1 MQTNQERLSASLHA
15 GFVDMTQPAY
25 QPFLPNLIVNN
36 QVEGKKVLTTILHE
50 LNDCEEFWISVAF
63 VTTSGVA
70 ALMQTLIDLEFKGVH
85 GKILVSQYLNFTHP
99 EALKRLLQFKNIELK
114 IAVEGDMHSK
124 GYLFK
129 KGDHYNLIIG
139 SSNLTAS
146 ALSTNVEW
154 NLKVT
159 ATPQSHIIANSIQVF
174 SAEFSKAKL
183 VNDTYIN
190 SYKTIYEQQ
199 RIYANQ
205 IQEEIQHSKQQPIVP
220 NAMQT
225 EALRNLEALRA
236 QGKKKALL
244 ISATGTGKTFLSA
257 FDVKKFSPKRFL
269 FLVHRRNIAE
279 TAMKAYQKIF
289 GSEVSM
295 GVYSG
300 DRRELHADFIFST
313 VQTISKETH
322 LQQFDPSHFDYIV
335 IDESHRSGAD
345 SYQRIIQYFTPK
357 FLLGMTATPERT
369 DGADIFQLFDY
380 NIAFEIRLHQA
391 LAEDILSPFHYYGIA
406 DITVDNQLLT
416 EDAKF
421 SDLTSDERI
430 DRIFE
435 KAHLYGTDNG
445 NIKGLIFCSSVQE
458 SKTLSRGMNER
469 GLKTV
474 ALSGDDSEA
483 AREKA
488 IRELEED
495 EIDYILTVDIF
506 NEGIDIPRVNQII
519 MLRPTQSAIV
529 FVQQLGRGLRK
540 IQHKDYLTVI
550 DFIGN
555 YKNNFMVPIALYGD
569 SSYNK
574 DTLRKLMVSGS
585 SFIPGTSTI
594 NFDLISKNKIFEAIS
609 STNMQLSRD
618 LRRDYD
624 LLKYRLGR
632 VPMMMDFQQQGS
644 RDPQLY
650 VKYAKSYYN
659 YVSNLE
665 DSFRSFL
672 NEKEKKVLELFSCE
686 INNSKRVEES
696 LILHHLLISG
706 KVSVSDLKKEI
717 NAVYGYELKTQTLL
731 SAIDNLNF
739 KFVTEKNKGK
749 LLPVHDIYQ
758 LDLVDLINGVIEP
771 MDLMNQ
777 YLKNDTFHQFLLDST
792 NHAIESYRKNYS
804 LDKYHDGF
812 MLYQKYSRKDV
823 FRILN
828 WKTNP
833 NAIIVGGY
841 IISPDKS
848 NCAIFVNYDKE
859 DHISESTKYEDGFL
873 NHLQF
878 EWMSKS
884 KRTLKSPDVIA
895 IQNYQTGLRLPLFIK
910 KSNDEGDEFY
920 YMGEMKPIDES
931 FEETTIPNNR
941 GGRDSIVKVL
951 FNLTPSVEPSLYN
964 YLTTQEDEPIIVKA
978 SEQHHSSI
986 ATKLAQNKSKP
997 MFKVIDFE
1005 QVMPYVNAIPLVR
1018 AAAGSYIQF
1027 EDASELTWVE
1037 PPTPLNKSNR
1047 YFICEVIG
1055 ESMNKVIPNGSFCLF
1070 KHYTG
1075 GSREGEIAF
1084 VESRQIQDQEFGSHY
1099 TIKEYHSKKTTV
1111 GELWQHESITLSP
1124 LSNDEQ
1130 FKPIELS
1137 IDNGVSLKVI
1147 GIFQNIIQ

>member
-70 ALMQTLIDLEFKGVH
+70 ALMQTLIDLEVKGVH

-159 ATPQSHIIANSIQVF
+159 ATPQSHIIANSIDAF
-174 SAEFSKAKL
+174 SSEFEKAIL
-183 VNDTYIN
+183 VDLNFIEE
-190 SYKTIYEQQ
+190 YKTIYEQQ
-199 RIYANQ
+199 RVYSNNAR
-205 IQEEIQHSKQQPIVP
+205 EEVQHSKQRQIVP

-225 EALRNLEALRA
+225 EALRNLESLRA

-313 VQTISKETH
+313 VQTISKEKH
-322 LQQFDPSHFDYIV
+322 LPQFDPSHFDYIV
-335 IDESHRSGAD
+335 IDESHRSGAE
-345 SYQRIIQYFTPK
+345 SYQRIIQYFKPK

-369 DGADIFQLFDY
+369 DGLDIFQLFDY
-380 NIAFEIRLHQA
+380 NIAFEIRLHEA
-391 LAEDILSPFHYYGIA
+391 LREDILSPFHYYGIA
-406 DITVDNQLLT
+406 DITVDSQLLT
-416 EDAKF
+416 EDATF
-421 SDLTSDERI
+421 SDLTSNERI
-430 DRIFE
+430 ERILE

-469 GLKTV
+469 RLKTV
-474 ALSGDDSEA
+474 ALSGDDPEST
-483 AREKA
+483 REKA
-488 IRELEED
+488 IRALEED

-506 NEGIDIPRVNQII
+506 NEGIDIPSVNQII

-650 VKYAKSYYN
+650 VKYAKSYFN
-659 YVSNLE
+659 YVSKLE
-665 DSFRSFL
+665 ESFRSLL

-696 LILHHLLISG
+696 LILFHLLLSG
-706 KVSVSDLKKEI
+706 KISVSDFEKEI
-717 NAVYGYELKTQTLL
+717 KKDYGYELSKQTLH
-731 SAIDNLNF
+731 SAIHNLNF
-739 KFVTEKNKGK
+739 KFITEKYEGK
-749 LLPVHDIYQ
+749 LLPVHEIYQ
-758 LDLVDLINGVIEP
+758 LNFVELTNGFIEP
-771 MDLMNQ
+771 TFLMKQ
-777 YLKNDTFHQFLLDST
+777 YLKNATFHQFLLDST
-792 NHAIESYRKNYS
+792 NFAITAYQKHYS
-804 LDKYHDGF
+804 PEKYHDGF
-812 MLYQKYSRKDV
+812 VLYQKYSRKDV

-833 NAIIVGGY
+833 VGISVGGY
-841 IISPDKS
+841 MINPEKT
-848 NCAIFVNYDKE
+848 NCAIFVNYHKE
-859 DHISESTKYEDGFL
+859 EDISNSTKYEDEFI
-873 NHLQF
+873 NHTQF

-884 KRTLKSPDVIA
+884 KRSLNSPDVEA
-895 IQNYQTGLRLPLFIK
+895 IRNYRTGLRLPLFIK
-910 KSNDEGDEFY
+910 KSNSEDDEFY
-920 YMGEMKPIDES
+920 YMGEIKPIEES
-931 FEETTIPNNR
+931 FEQTTIPNNK
-941 GGRDSIVKVL
+941 GGSDSIVKVI
-951 FNLTPSVEPSLYN
+951 FNLTPSVEPALYN
-964 YLTTQEDEPIIVKA
+964 YLTTLEDEPITVKA
-978 SEQHHSSI
+978 SQEPQSSMP
-986 ATKLAQNKSKP
+986 KLAQNKSKP
-997 MFKVIDFE
+997 KFRIMDFE
-1005 QVMPYVNAIPLVR
+1005 QVVPYVNAIPLVR
-1018 AAAGSYIQF
+1018 AAAGSLIQF
-1027 EDASELTWVE
+1027 EDASEQTWVE
-1037 PPTPLNKSNR
+1037 PPIPLSKSNQ

-1055 ESMNKVIPNGSFCLF
+1055 ESMNKRIPNGAYCLF

-1075 GSREGEIAF
+1075 GSREGEI
-1084 VESRQIQDQEFGSHY
+1084 VLVQSQLIQDQEFGGHY
-1099 TIKEYHSKKTTV
+1099 TIKEYHSKKAPV

-1124 LSNDEQ
+1124 LSNDQQ

-1137 IDNGVSLKVI
+1137 VDEIVLLTVI
-1147 GIFQNIIQ
+1147 GIFQKVI